1 MPIDPNRVRD
11 IFLAVLDLATDVRA
25 GYLDEACGGD
35 ADLRTEVD
43 RLLLANAD
51 PDSILETP
59 APQTVDLTDKSAPNA
74 ASSPSP
80 TEAAT
85 PNPAMEEGTADRA
98 DLVYEDTGT
107 ASPRP
112 RTAASNAAVSLGT
125 VVAQRYTLIEV
136 IGEGGMGSVYRA
148 DQTEPVKRQVALKLI
163 KTGMD
168 SRGVIARFDAE
179 RQALALM
186 DHPNIARIFDGGLT
200 PSGQP
205 FFVMELVNGEP
216 LTEYCDKRRLSIK
229 ARLELFVAVCQAVQ
243 HAHQKGIIHRDL
255 KPSNILVTEIDGK
268 PTPKVIDFG
277 VAKATEVRLTDMS
290 LADTGAIVGTPTSL
304 SPEQADPSSMD
315 IDTRSDVYSLGVIL
329 YELLAG
335 SPPLE
340 AKHFRR
346 GAVLEMLRMVRE
358 VEPPRPSTKLSTADA
373 LPSIAANRGTEPAQ
387 LRNAVRGDLDWV
399 VMKALEKDRERR
411 YETAN
416 GFAADILRHLADEPV
431 LAAPPSRGYR
441 LRKFVR
447 KHRGP
452 VIAAS
457 LLLITL
463 LAGIGGTTWG
473 LIVAD
478 RALIEEG
485 RRLIERDDARKKE
498 AERAEELEYRLG
510 VTNMV
515 LAEAAFDKSDV
526 LLASEQLNKVPMEQ
540 RGWEWSYL
548 KQQTRG
554 GLMTLFGHSL
564 PVSAVAY
571 SPDGRLIVTGS
582 WDNTAK
588 VWDSQT
594 GTSLKDLKGH
604 SAQVTSV
611 GFSPDGT
618 RIVTGSDDK
627 TVKVWDV
634 GKGKSLFELKGH
646 ADKVTSVAF
655 SPDGKM
661 IVTGSWDNLA
671 KVWDARTGEWLLDL
685 EGHGSTVASVSF
697 SPDSSQV
704 LTGSFD
710 GTATVWSAM
719 AGKALLQLKGHRG
732 FVASAAFSPNGGQI
746 VTGGS
751 DGVVK
756 VWDARTGTQLL
767 DIKGHKLNV
776 WCVGYSPDGNR
787 IVTGGFD
794 RIAKVWDARSG
805 ALVLELIGH
814 TGIAMGV
821 TFSPDASRIITASSD
836 GTAKIWDSRTGNHF
850 IELRGHKNE
859 LAFVVFNPDGK
870 KVVTGGADGGKVW
883 DTRTGEFLFDVVHQ
897 KSGVSAMSSASFS
910 PDGKRI
916 ATGGADRTVRIRD
929 AETGDQRLELQG
941 HLGAVTSMSFSPDGT
956 RIVTGSSDKTARV
969 WDSRTGKLELEL
981 KGHSELL
988 WCVSFSPDGKRIITG
1003 GYNPTAMVWDSS
1015 NGSLLLN
1022 LKGHGGGV
1030 HSASFSPDGTR
1041 IVTGSGDKTA
1051 KIWDA
1056 RTGAQLLE
1064 LKGHSFEVEC
1074 VQFSPDG
1081 SRVVTAS
1088 ADQTVKVWEARTGT
1102 ALLELKGH
1110 TGKVTSVSISP
1121 DGRRIASASADGTA
1135 RIWEARPWTPLVELN
1150 TRINV
1155 NSHVSWSIDGTRIVT
1170 TNENEAS
1177 KVWDAQTG
1185 RQDQGSLLPS
1195 QTSEGMISPDAR
1207 IIAFDAGTHVELIPL
1222 QPDLE
1227 ELEYRRLNMRP
1238 NLSRYRQDYE
1248 AAKRAGDEF
1257 ALQFYLKLLP
1267 KDEQSR
1273 LLAKEILE
1281 PLFARLG
1288 LCDEVLAA
1296 IKAHPAND
1304 PNVQAACLEMAA
1316 TWREESAFLANL
1328 AWSLVSVPERP
1339 ENDYRLG
1346 LRLAEFVTRLNPDF
1360 VGFPN
1365 VLGMAQ
1371 YRSDRF
1377 EEALTTLTR
1386 ANELNQFK
1394 IPTDLAFLAMAQ
1406 HRLGQAEKARDT
1418 LLRLRERTKERANDP
1433 RVNAFMHTAE
1443 ANFLREAEA
1452 IEFDLSF
1459 PENPFAP

>member
-290 LADTGAIVGTPTSL
+290 LADTGAIVGTPTYM

-746 VTGGS
+746 VTGG
-751 DGVVK
+751 
-756 VWDARTGTQLL
+756 
-767 DIKGHKLNV
+767 
-776 WCVGYSPDGNR
+776 
-787 IVTGGFD
+787 
-794 RIAKVWDARSG
+794 
-805 ALVLELIGH
+805 
-814 TGIAMGV
+814 
-821 TFSPDASRIITASSD
+821 
-836 GTAKIWDSRTGNHF
+836 
-850 IELRGHKNE
+850 
-859 LAFVVFNPDGK
+859 
-870 KVVTGGADGGKVW
+870 
-883 DTRTGEFLFDVVHQ
+883 
-897 KSGVSAMSSASFS
+897 
-910 PDGKRI
+910 
-916 ATGGADRTVRIRD
+916 ADRTVRIRD

-1056 RTGAQLLE
+1056 RTGAQLLD